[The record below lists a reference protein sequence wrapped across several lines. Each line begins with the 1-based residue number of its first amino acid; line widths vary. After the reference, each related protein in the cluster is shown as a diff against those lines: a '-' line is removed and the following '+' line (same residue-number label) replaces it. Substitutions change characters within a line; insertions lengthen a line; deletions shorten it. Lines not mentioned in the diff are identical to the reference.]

1 MDNKG
6 GRGGRQTKGR
16 RERRRLPVRGR
27 RGGAGDR
34 AWGREEGH
42 KPKKL
47 TYIGSPFVFGIAG
60 KKPKLEASS
69 SCERPSVTLKPTWAF
84 QG

>member
-1 MDNKG
+1 MAA
-6 GRGGRQTKGR
+6 RQR
-16 RERRRLPVRGR
+16 DDVRGAVYQCGGG
-27 RGGAGDR
+27 GGAGDR

>member
-1 MDNKG
+1 MAARQRDDVRGAVYQCG
-6 GRGGRQTKGR
+6 GGGGALGTERGAGR
-16 RERRRLPVRGR
+16 R
-27 RGGAGDR
+27 ATNQ
-34 AWGREEGH
+34 
-42 KPKKL
+42 KKL

>member
-27 RGGAGDR
+27 GGDR